1 MLLLLILVLVTLYLM
16 ICLWKRGN
24 QMQRMMKYPPL
35 VTLLFML
42 MIYFMSLLIP
52 FFNVGSLVLNGF
64 SGLVLCASVLVI
76 LSSGW
81 RFKKA
86 KTTVDPTTP
95 EKTTS
100 LITSGIYRYSRNP
113 MYLGLLGLL
122 IAEVLL
128 LGNLLSLVLL
138 PLYIMT
144 MNKCFI
150 KPEEVALEILFE
162 QSFIDYK
169 QKVRRWL

>member
-1 MLLLLILVLVTLYLM
+1 
-16 ICLWKRGN
+16 
-24 QMQRMMKYPPL
+24 MQRIMKYPPL

-42 MIYFMSLLIP
+42 MIYLMTLLIP
-52 FFNVGSLVLNGF
+52 FLNVGSLFWDGL
-64 SGLVLCASVLVI
+64 SGVVLCASVLVI

-95 EKTTS
+95 EKTTR
-100 LITSGIYRYSRNP
+100 LVTSGVYRYSRNP
-113 MYLGLLGLL
+113 MYLGLLGFL
-122 IAEVLL
+122 IVEILL
-128 LGNLLSLVLL
+128 LGNLFGLALL
-138 PLYIMT
+138 PLYMMT
-144 MNKCFI
+144 MNKRFI
-150 KPEEVALEILFE
+150 KPEETALESLFG

>member
-1 MLLLLILVLVTLYLM
+1 
-16 ICLWKRGN
+16 
-24 QMQRMMKYPPL
+24 MQRIMKYPPL
-35 VTLLFML
+35 ITLLFML
-42 MIYFMSLLIP
+42 MIYLMTLLIP
-52 FFNVGSLVLNGF
+52 FFNIGFLILNEL
-64 SGLVLCASVLVI
+64 SGVVFCVSVLVI

-100 LITSGIYRYSRNP
+100 LVTSGIYRYSRNP
-113 MYLGLLGLL
+113 MYLGLLGFL

-128 LGNLLSLVLL
+128 LGNLLGLALL

-144 MNKCFI
+144 MNKRFI
-150 KPEEVALEILFE
+150 KPEEIALESLFG

>member
-1 MLLLLILVLVTLYLM
+1 
-16 ICLWKRGN
+16 
-24 QMQRMMKYPPL
+24 MQRIMKYPPL

-42 MIYFMSLLIP
+42 MIYLMTLLIP
-52 FFNVGSLVLNGF
+52 FLNVGSLFWDGL
-64 SGLVLCASVLVI
+64 SGVVLCTSGAVI

-95 EKTTS
+95 EKTTR
-100 LITSGIYRYSRNP
+100 LVTSGVYRYSRNP
-113 MYLGLLGLL
+113 MYLGLLGFL
-122 IAEVLL
+122 IAEILL
-128 LGNLLSLVLL
+128 LGNLFGLALL
-138 PLYIMT
+138 PLYMMT
-144 MNKCFI
+144 MNKRFI
-150 KPEEVALEILFE
+150 KPEETALESLFG

>member
-1 MLLLLILVLVTLYLM
+1 
-16 ICLWKRGN
+16 
-24 QMQRMMKYPPL
+24 MQRIMKYPPL
-35 VTLLFML
+35 ITLLFML
-42 MIYFMSLLIP
+42 MIYLMTLLIP
-52 FFNVGSLVLNGF
+52 FFNIGFLILNEL
-64 SGLVLCASVLVI
+64 SGVVFCVSVLVI

-100 LITSGIYRYSRNP
+100 LVTSGIYRYSRNP
-113 MYLGLLGLL
+113 MYLGLLGFL

-128 LGNLLSLVLL
+128 LGNLLGLALL
-138 PLYIMT
+138 PFYMMT
-144 MNKCFI
+144 MNKRFI
-150 KPEEVALEILFE
+150 EPEEIALESLFE
-162 QSFIDYK
+162 QAFTDYK